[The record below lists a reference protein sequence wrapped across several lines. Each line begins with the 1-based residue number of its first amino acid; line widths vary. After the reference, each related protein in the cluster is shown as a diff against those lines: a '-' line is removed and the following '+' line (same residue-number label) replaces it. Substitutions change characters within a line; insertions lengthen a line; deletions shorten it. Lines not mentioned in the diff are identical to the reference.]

1 MVQRLKALFVLL
13 AEENLAIIVKMK
25 MSVLLEVIKGATGN
39 ASFYLF
45 SQTVPNF
52 FAELGFA

>member
-1 MVQRLKALFVLL
+1 VVQRLKTLFVLL
-13 AEENLAIIVKMK
+13 AEENLVIIVRME
-25 MSVLLEVIKGATGN
+25 MSVLLEVIRGETGN